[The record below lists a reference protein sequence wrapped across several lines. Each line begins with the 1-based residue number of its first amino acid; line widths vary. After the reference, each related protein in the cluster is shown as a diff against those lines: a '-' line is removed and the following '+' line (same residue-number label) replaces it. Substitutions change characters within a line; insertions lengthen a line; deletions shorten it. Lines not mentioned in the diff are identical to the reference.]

1 MVRCFSDGKMANQ
14 NDTVRLNLR
23 IRASMRDQLERVKED
38 AQAESLTQVLRN
50 ALVLYDALLAETKN
64 GKTLV
69 LRDEE
74 GNEKEVML
82 VL

>member
-1 MVRCFSDGKMANQ
+1 MTNK

-64 GKTLV
+64 GKTLI

-74 GNEKEVML
+74 GNEKEVL
-82 VL
+82 LIL

>member
-1 MVRCFSDGKMANQ
+1 MTNKK
-14 NDTVRLNLR
+14 DTVRLNLR
-23 IRASMRDQLERVKED
+23 IRSSTRDRLERVKED

-50 ALVLYDALLAETKN
+50 ALVLYEALLAESQK

-74 GNEKEVML
+74 GNEQEVLL
-82 VL
+82 VM

>member
-1 MVRCFSDGKMANQ
+1 MTNK

-23 IRASMRDQLERVKED
+23 ILASMRDQLERVKED

-64 GKTLV
+64 GKTLI

-74 GNEKEVML
+74 GNEKEVL
-82 VL
+82 LIL

>member
-1 MVRCFSDGKMANQ
+1 MTNK

-69 LRDEE
+69 LRDDE
-74 GNEKEVML
+74 GNEQEVLL
-82 VL
+82 VM